1 MKIKIEVGA
10 NKGTETKE
18 LASDGSIVYAFEPTY
33 ELLIE
38 HLWPLSYENQN
49 IRILPFV
56 VDSEN
61 SFKQF
66 NVAGHWDWGCS
77 SLYEFSDNLD
87 KDWPGRVDFNKTHSY
102 IVPTITLY
110 NFCELYKIE
119 TIDFLHIDAQGND
132 FNVLKSLKDKIS
144 IVKEGVIEASNNV
157 ELYKNTNNK
166 ISDIREYLILNGFE
180 IVKETINDA
189 VAAEVN
195 IYYKKINY
203 EKVTK

>member
-49 IRILPFV
+49 IRILPFA

-195 IYYKKINY
+195 IYYKKI
-203 EKVTK
+203 

>member
-10 NKGTETKE
+10 NKGTETEE

-33 ELLIE
+33 ELLVKY
-38 HLWPLSYENQN
+38 LWPLSYENKN
-49 IRILPFV
+49 FRILPFA

-61 SFKQF
+61 SFKKF
-66 NVAGHWDWGCS
+66 NIAGHWDWGCS
-77 SLYEFSDNLD
+77 SLYEFSDDLNET
-87 KDWPGRVDFNKTHSY
+87 WPGRADFSNTHSY

-110 NFCELYKIE
+110 DFCELYKIE

-144 IVKEGVIEASNNV
+144 FVNEGVIEASNVV

-166 ISDIREYLILNGFE
+166 AEDIREYLKSNGFE
-180 IVKETINDA
+180 IVKETANDEVEAEIN
-189 VAAEVN
+189 
-195 IYYKKINY
+195 IHYKKI
-203 EKVTK
+203 

>member
-18 LASDGSIVYAFEPTY
+18 MAKDGSIVYAFEPTY

-38 HLWPLSYENQN
+38 YLWPLSYENKN
-49 IRILPFV
+49 IRILPFA

-66 NVAGHWDWGCS
+66 NIAGHWDWGCS
-77 SLYEFSDNLD
+77 SLYEFSDNLNET
-87 KDWPGRVDFNKTHSY
+87 WPGRVDFKKTHSY
-102 IVPTITLY
+102 TVPTITLHD
-110 NFCELYKIE
+110 FCELYKIE

-132 FNVLKSLKDKIS
+132 FNVLKSLENKIS
-144 IVKEGVIEASNNV
+144 IVKEGVVEASKNV

-166 ISDIREYLILNGFE
+166 VDNIKEYLKLNGFE
-180 IVKETINDA
+180 IINETINDA
-189 VAAEVN
+189 VEAEVN
-195 IYYKKINY
+195 IHFKKI
-203 EKVTK
+203 

>member
-10 NKGTETKE
+10 NKGTETEE

-33 ELLIE
+33 ELLVKY
-38 HLWPLSYENQN
+38 LWPLSYENKN
-49 IRILPFV
+49 IRILPFA

-61 SFKQF
+61 SFKKF
-66 NVAGHWDWGCS
+66 NIAGHWDWGCS
-77 SLYEFSDNLD
+77 SLYEFSDNLNET
-87 KDWPGRVDFNKTHSY
+87 WPGRVDFSNTHSY

-110 NFCELYKIE
+110 DFCELYKIE

-144 IVKEGVIEASNNV
+144 FVNEGVIEASNAV
-157 ELYKNTNNK
+157 ELYKNTSNK
-166 ISDIREYLILNGFE
+166 AEDIREYLKSNGFE

-189 VAAEVN
+189 VEAEIN
-195 IYYKKINY
+195 IHYKKI
-203 EKVTK
+203 

>member
-38 HLWPLSYENQN
+38 YLWPLSYENKN
-49 IRILPFV
+49 IRILPFA

-61 SFKQF
+61 SFKKF
-66 NVAGHWDWGCS
+66 NIAGHWDWGCS
-77 SLYEFSDNLD
+77 SLYEFSDNLNET
-87 KDWPGRVDFNKTHSY
+87 WPGRVDFSSTHSY

-110 NFCELYKIE
+110 DFCELYKIE

-144 IVKEGVIEASNNV
+144 IVNEGVIEASKNV

-166 ISDIREYLILNGFE
+166 VHSIKEYLKLNGFE
-180 IVKETINDA
+180 IIDETINDA
-189 VAAEVN
+189 VEAEVN
-195 IYYKKINY
+195 IHFKKI
-203 EKVTK
+203 

>member
-1 MKIKIEVGA
+1 MKTKIEVGA
-10 NKGTETKE
+10 NNGSETKE

-38 HLWPLSYENQN
+38 HLWPLSHQNSN
-49 IRILPFV
+49 IRILPFA

-61 SFKQF
+61 SFKKF
-66 NVAGHWDWGCS
+66 NVAGQRDWGCS
-77 SLYEFSDNLD
+77 SLYDFSDDLENA
-87 KDWPGRVDFNKTHSY
+87 WPGRDDFNNTHSY

-110 NFCELYKIE
+110 DFCELYKIE

-144 IVKEGVIEASNNV
+144 IVKEGVVEAANNV

-166 ISDIREYLILNGFE
+166 AEDIRNYLKLNGFE
-180 IVKETINDA
+180 IVAETTND
-189 VAAEVN
+189 VVDAEIN
-195 IYYKKINY
+195 IYFKKI
-203 EKVTK
+203 

>member
-38 HLWPLSYENQN
+38 HLWPLSYENKN
-49 IRILPFV
+49 IRILPFA

-61 SFKQF
+61 DFKQF
-66 NVAGHWDWGCS
+66 NVAGHYDWGCS
-77 SLYEFSDNLD
+77 SLYEFSDDLD
-87 KDWPGRVDFNKTHSY
+87 KNWPGRFDFNKTHSY

-157 ELYKNTNNK
+157 ELYKNTNNR
-166 ISDIREYLILNGFE
+166 INDIREYLKLNGFE
-180 IVKETINDA
+180 IVNETINDA
-189 VAAEVN
+189 VEAEIN
-195 IYYKKINY
+195 IHYKRI
-203 EKVTK
+203 

>member
-189 VAAEVN
+189 VVAEVN

-203 EKVTK
+203 EKVTN

>member
-18 LASDGSIVYAFEPTY
+18 LASDGSIVYAFEPTH

-38 HLWPLSYENQN
+38 YLWPLSRENKN
-49 IRILPFV
+49 IRILPFA

-77 SLYEFSDNLD
+77 SLYEFSDNL
-87 KDWPGRVDFNKTHSY
+87 KETWPGRVDFSNTHSY

-110 NFCELYKIE
+110 DFCELYKIE
-119 TIDFLHIDAQGND
+119 TIHFLHIDAQGND

-144 IVKEGVIEASNNV
+144 IVNEGVIEASKNV

-166 ISDIREYLILNGFE
+166 VDTIKEYLKLNGFE
-180 IVKETINDA
+180 IINETINDA
-189 VAAEVN
+189 VEAEVN
-195 IYYKKINY
+195 IYFKKI
-203 EKVTK
+203 

>member
-38 HLWPLSYENQN
+38 YLWPLSYENKN
-49 IRILPFV
+49 IRILPFA

-61 SFKQF
+61 AFKQF

-87 KDWPGRVDFNKTHSY
+87 KEWPGRVDFSKTHSY
-102 IVPTITLY
+102 NVPTITLY
-110 NFCELYKIE
+110 DFCELYKIE

-144 IVKEGVIEASNNV
+144 IVKEGVIEASKNV

-166 ISDIREYLILNGFE
+166 VDSIKEYLKLNGFE
-180 IVKETINDA
+180 IIDETINDA
-189 VAAEVN
+189 VEAEVN
-195 IYYKKINY
+195 IYFKKI
-203 EKVTK
+203 

>member
-18 LASDGSIVYAFEPTY
+18 MAKDGSIVYAFEPTY

-38 HLWPLSYENQN
+38 YLWPLSYENKN
-49 IRILPFV
+49 IRILPFA
-56 VDSEN
+56 VDCEN

-77 SLYEFSDNLD
+77 SLYEFSDNLNET
-87 KDWPGRVDFNKTHSY
+87 WPGRVDFSTTHSY
-102 IVPTITLY
+102 TVPTITLY
-110 NFCELYKIE
+110 DFCELYKIE

-144 IVKEGVIEASNNV
+144 FVNEGVIEASNAV
-157 ELYKNTNNK
+157 ELYKNTSNK
-166 ISDIREYLILNGFE
+166 AEDIREYLKSNGFE
-180 IVKETINDA
+180 IVKETINDE
-189 VAAEVN
+189 VEAEIN
-195 IYYKKINY
+195 IHYKKI
-203 EKVTK
+203 

>member
-1 MKIKIEVGA
+1 MKTKIEVGA

-38 HLWPLSYENQN
+38 HLWPLSHENHN
-49 IRILPFV
+49 IRILPFA

-66 NVAGHWDWGCS
+66 NVAGHHDWGCS

-87 KDWPGRVDFNKTHSY
+87 KDWPGRLDFNKTHSY

-166 ISDIREYLILNGFE
+166 ISDIRAYLILNGFE

-195 IYYKKINY
+195 IYYKKI
-203 EKVTK
+203 